1 MDNQVKVSLPDKSD
15 SARSARMWSKLT
27 KRPVSAIEARD
38 LDLTFSG
45 GSGESNLG
53 AEPMSPIQDNGEESM
68 VSRSQQP
75 NKAKSRPLAANRMSG
90 KGKSSVLSR

>member
-1 MDNQVKVSLPDKSD
+1 MANQVKVSLPDKSD

-27 KRPVSAIEARD
+27 KRSVSAIEARD

-75 NKAKSRPLAANRMSG
+75 NRAKTRPLARGSIASSTNR
-90 KGKSSVLSR
+90 LPLAR